1 MGLNDR
7 VHGKIYNSEE
17 METSG
22 SIGYGGYGKTDPDS
36 DSYFIRFAADG
47 LWNAGEG
54 KSEGA
59 GVNRIGIRN
68 EGTKV
73 HRQIDIQLRN

>member
-1 MGLNDR
+1 MAAMARLIQIEI
-7 VHGKIYNSEE
+7 HILF
-17 METSG
+17 
-22 SIGYGGYGKTDPDS
+22 DS
-36 DSYFIRFAADG
+36 PLMDFG
-47 LWNAGEG
+47 NAGEG